1 MARPIKKGLDY
12 FPMQTNILSDLK
24 VRRMKRKYGAESF
37 LLYVTFLCDIY
48 SNGFYLKAD
57 EDYIFDLSDQ
67 LRMSEEEVQTM
78 LREMI
83 HVGLFD
89 ARLYAEKQILTSKRI
104 QDCYF
109 LTKAKRTELLD
120 DEEKDYLLEK
130 VNEVKTPVMEVKT
143 PEKTNLST
151 QRKEKKREE
160 NNITTI
166 TTNAGEAKKFNIR
179 EIFGGYR
186 DELLAD
192 EDWLASVV
200 RISGKGA
207 GIMQLLPDAM
217 KMFDYHAISIGQTGE
232 CLPKRQY
239 AQHFINWWRCMK
251 FRSAAEM
258 EEETRRRNEVTDFRQ
273 AAGARERPA
282 AKSRVQQAIELG
294 NSVAEKLKQM
304 HDYERNYG
312 TTVIRSV
319 G

>member
-160 NNITTI
+160 NISSSSSSCACEKQPSTKERF
-166 TTNAGEAKKFNIR
+166 AS
-179 EIFGGYR
+179 YR
-186 DELLAD
+186 TELLAD
-192 EDWLASVV
+192 EDWRASVV
-200 RISGKGA
+200 RMSGKG
-207 GIMQLLPDAM
+207 ISILSIVEESM
-217 KMFDYHAISIGQTGE
+217 KMFDLHVISMGKTGE
-232 CLPKRQY
+232 IQNRNHY

-258 EEETRRRNEVTDFRQ
+258 EEETRRRNEAADFRQ
-273 AAGARERPA
+273 AAGARDRP
-282 AKSRVQQAIELG
+282 KSK
-294 NSVAEKLKQM
+294 VAEMKRVSDASLEIAKRILAGQC
-304 HDYERNYG
+304 G
-312 TTVIRSV
+312 
-319 G
+319 

>member
-166 TTNAGEAKKFNIR
+166 TTNAGETKKFNIR

-258 EEETRRRNEVTDFRQ
+258 EEETRRREAVDFRQ
-273 AAGARERPA
+273 TAGARDRP
-282 AKSRVQQAIELG
+282 KSK
-294 NSVAEKLKQM
+294 VAEMKRVSDASLEIAKRILAGQC
-304 HDYERNYG
+304 G
-312 TTVIRSV
+312 
-319 G
+319 